1 MWQQAVEE
9 VFKMQKMFGDMIN
22 PGISMTEAACLKN
35 LCKDKFGFSLP
46 EEYCEVLRCFNGIEF
61 NGYVLY
67 SADADVLREEPQQ
80 TIAGVLEMNDTWHE
94 NGEFKKYLFLGESSL
109 SWYVYEPERNAF
121 LELDLPSGEVEK
133 EYMNFDEMFSEML
146 KECIS

>member
-22 PGISMTEAACLKN
+22 PGISMAEEICLKK

-46 EEYCEVLRCFNGIEF
+46 KEYCEVLRCFNGIEF
-61 NGYVLY
+61 NGYILY
-67 SADADVLREEPQQ
+67 SADADILMEEPQQ

-94 NGEFKKYLFLGESSL
+94 NNELKTYLFLGESSL
-109 SWYVYEPERNAF
+109 SWYVYEPERDRF

-133 EYMNFDEMFSEML
+133 EYVNFDEMFSEML

>member
-22 PGISMTEAACLKN
+22 PGISMAEAACLKN

-67 SADADVLREEPQQ
+67 SADADVL
-80 TIAGVLEMNDTWHE
+80 L
-94 NGEFKKYLFLGESSL
+94 SL
-109 SWYVYEPERNAF
+109 
-121 LELDLPSGEVEK
+121 
-133 EYMNFDEMFSEML
+133 
-146 KECIS
+146 IHI